1 MDEFSGVIRFSNPL
15 GYPYIPGNWLTRA
28 LPYILLG
35 KLLRDMKKKLMEVK
49 FWKYLIAFVV
59 GGLLVVLELYI
70 LVWTRTL
77 RYEAHMIGYA
87 IMAVAVCGLAISI
100 PLGTGNRVIHF
111 DSAISGLIYILMNP
125 IYYAMVVFLGGSHPD
140 FVSLLGGIV
149 AFLASVIL
157 AIILCG
163 TLPGRVFFTNWE
175 MRLAGAPTLEEMEIA
190 VDNAVSDEPEQ
201 PIDRGFIEPEDL

>member
-1 MDEFSGVIRFSNPL
+1 ML
-15 GYPYIPGNWLTRA
+15 
-28 LPYILLG
+28 
-35 KLLRDMKKKLMEVK
+35 
-49 FWKYLIAFVV
+49 
-59 GGLLVVLELYI
+59 LELFI
-70 LVWTRTL
+70 LVWTQTL

-125 IYYAMVVFLGGSHPD
+125 IYYAMAIFLSASHPD

-149 AFLASVIL
+149 AFLASAIL

-163 TLPGRVFFTNWE
+163 TLPGRAFFTNWD
-175 MRLAGAPTLEEMEIA
+175 MRLAGAPTLEEIEIA
-190 VDNAVSDEPEQ
+190 GDTEVPYEPEK
-201 PIDRGFIEPEDL
+201 PIDRGFIDPED